1 MNRQYAKQ
9 IRRLW
14 QTSLLDGSRKVNGAT
29 TTDQQQSSRFFS
41 PTIGLAGFGVL
52 LGWHFLI
59 LYYSFPMTNG
69 MLPAEFVFIR
79 QVALNATLGIS
90 FGLFGRLMSNLPQ
103 RDSIKSHTIAYL
115 AMAFGTIGSIALFA
129 GSILGIAW
137 SVLAVILIG
146 ASEAVL
152 MLFWLRFYTEAS
164 INYSGISLSASAVLG
179 SLICFFTF
187 HLTFDISVLIL
198 IILPA
203 ASGLLLINVTKGIP
217 LRKNDPQGSGIRDW
231 SSARKPYW
239 KTTAQLMAMSL
250 FFGVVQG
257 CSSLDST
264 LLPAADPSTVLGA
277 TFAGIVLFLAY
288 LKSKRQPNL
297 GLIINFS
304 LMIFMAGMMLLAFN
318 IAILS
323 QWAAFLIMTGFIFY
337 FILTLIFIIDLCRT
351 FDLDTTRTVGL
362 NQALEYIMFAIGI
375 IAGRFLWS
383 RFENDALFPFVVSF
397 MAIFVLCAIALFLTN
412 ERPPWE
418 AVFYKPALIADK
430 HPAMS
435 GDNESNE
442 PFEDTPNEADILMLL
457 SERYSLTPR
466 EIEVFTF
473 LSKGRNAEFIQNAL
487 FISNHTVKTHIYNIY
502 KKMDIHSLQDL
513 LDILDE
519 EASRSEIQSCGT
531 RKNTPL

>member
-1 MNRQYAKQ
+1 MSEA
-9 IRRLW
+9 
-14 QTSLLDGSRKVNGAT
+14 AT
-29 TTDQQQSSRFFS
+29 VDQAVDQQQSSRFFS

-69 MLPAEFVFIR
+69 MLPDEFVSIR
-79 QVALNATLGIS
+79 QVALNASLGIS
-90 FGLFGRLMSNLPQ
+90 FALFGRLMSGLPQ

-115 AMAFGTIGSIALFA
+115 AMGVGTVGSIALIG

-146 ASEAVL
+146 SSEAVL

-164 INYSGISLSASAVLG
+164 VNYSGVSLGASAVLG

-187 HLTFDISVLIL
+187 HLTFEVSIFIL

-203 ASGLLLINVTKGIP
+203 ASGILLINVTKGIP

-231 SSARKPYW
+231 DSARRPFW
-239 KTTAQLMAMSL
+239 KTTAQLMAMAL
-250 FFGVVQG
+250 FFGVLQG
-257 CSSLDST
+257 CSSST
-264 LLPAADPSTVLGA
+264 TTLMPAAAPFTVLGA
-277 TFAGIVLFLAY
+277 TLAGIVLFLTY

-297 GLIINFS
+297 GPIINSS
-304 LMIFMAGMMLLAFN
+304 LLIFMAGMMLLAFN
-318 IAILS
+318 IPYLS
-323 QWAAFLIMTGFIFY
+323 QFAAFLVMTGFITY

-351 FDLDTTRTVGL
+351 FDLDTTKTVGL
-362 NQALEYIMFAIGI
+362 NQALEYAMFTIGI
-375 IAGRFLWS
+375 IAGNYLWGV
-383 RFENDALFPFVVSF
+383 FETNELFPFAVSF

-412 ERPPWE
+412 ERAPWE
-418 AVFYKPALIADK
+418 AAFYKPKPAKDDSAD
-430 HPAMS
+430 A
-435 GDNESNE
+435 ESHDSATMIPKE
-442 PFEDTPNEADILMLL
+442 VDTLLLL
-457 SERYSLTPR
+457 SERYALTPR

-502 KKMDIHSLQDL
+502 KKMNIHSLQDL

-519 EASRSEIQSCGT
+519 EEALQLGICSESKSCGT
-531 RKNTPL
+531 KPENE